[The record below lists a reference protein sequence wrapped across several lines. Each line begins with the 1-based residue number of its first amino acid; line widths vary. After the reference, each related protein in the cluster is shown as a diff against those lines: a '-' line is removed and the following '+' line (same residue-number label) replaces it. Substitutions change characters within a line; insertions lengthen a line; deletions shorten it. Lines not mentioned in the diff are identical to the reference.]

1 MPNFGKVFR
10 FIKFD
15 INSLK
20 LKEVLRLRIRIKGI
34 TKIHNSIK
42 ITGEAKK
49 SVTTLNFFV
58 YLFRKSGHFL
68 FSSSKRAIP
77 FPETNVV
84 IFSYNTKPW
93 SS

>member
-10 FIKFD
+10 FTKFD
-15 INSLK
+15 NNSLK

-49 SVTTLNFFV
+49 SVTTLNFFCLPFSQKWSFLV
-58 YLFRKSGHFL
+58 QLIETGYPIPRNQCGHIFL
-68 FSSSKRAIP
+68 
-77 FPETNVV
+77 
-84 IFSYNTKPW
+84 
-93 SS
+93 